1 MFGHLPRPVS
11 DYKDSS
17 ANLKIINELLAITG
31 LESKPEASIQVIL
44 NFFVQKLDCTAVF
57 LFTPVQKNSFI
68 LFDYNSLRQIKSVDF
83 NDIFFEGLI
92 YKAYIT
98 KKSILVDEILKKNIT
113 KKETT
118 LYPFLGESC
127 IFIPL
132 LDKGKTIGIIQFVFK
147 KTDIIH
153 KKKILKIVSS
163 ILKNHLLCLMLKDDL
178 FKTVKK
184 KSRNTGLNFNN
195 IKSRE
200 IVDAVKGAVVLINLE
215 GIIVSL
221 NKYAKIVLKNDEN
234 MNGRHIHELI
244 PIPLFSKDEIEE
256 IYTADSRDDL
266 NIFYNLNY
274 NGEKVV
280 FDIKWAGVFNEN
292 NKKTAVLL
300 TIIECKKRKL
310 KEEEIERAEQ
320 MAALGELSAG
330 IAHEIKNPLT
340 AIKGFTQLL
349 MHRLDDKE
357 FLTKFVKIISNEVM
371 RLDDIT
377 ERLLV
382 FARPDSS
389 GFEDVYIT
397 DIIEDTLLLV
407 QYQFEQSGVKIYFE
421 YNDNIPALI
430 GNAARL
436 AQVFLNIMLNALQS
450 MKNGGNLVI
459 NVKFNHAD
467 DINEESVCIDF
478 IDKGKGIAKQ
488 DINRVFNPFFTTK
501 DKGTGLGMS
510 ITYRIVK
517 EHGGDIII
525 NSVSGKGTTVK
536 VILPV
541 LRRSIE

>member
-1 MFGHLPRPVS
+1 MS

-68 LFDYNSLRQIKSVDF
+68 LFDYNSLRQIKSEDF

-200 IVDAVKGAVVLINLE
+200 IVDSVKGAVVLINLE

-256 IYTADSRDDL
+256 
-266 NIFYNLNY
+266 
-274 NGEKVV
+274 
-280 FDIKWAGVFNEN
+280 
-292 NKKTAVLL
+292 
-300 TIIECKKRKL
+300 
-310 KEEEIERAEQ
+310 
-320 MAALGELSAG
+320 
-330 IAHEIKNPLT
+330 
-340 AIKGFTQLL
+340 
-349 MHRLDDKE
+349 
-357 FLTKFVKIISNEVM
+357 
-371 RLDDIT
+371 
-377 ERLLV
+377 
-382 FARPDSS
+382 
-389 GFEDVYIT
+389 
-397 DIIEDTLLLV
+397 
-407 QYQFEQSGVKIYFE
+407 
-421 YNDNIPALI
+421 
-430 GNAARL
+430 
-436 AQVFLNIMLNALQS
+436 
-450 MKNGGNLVI
+450 
-459 NVKFNHAD
+459 
-467 DINEESVCIDF
+467 
-478 IDKGKGIAKQ
+478 
-488 DINRVFNPFFTTK
+488 
-501 DKGTGLGMS
+501 
-510 ITYRIVK
+510 
-517 EHGGDIII
+517 
-525 NSVSGKGTTVK
+525 
-536 VILPV
+536 
-541 LRRSIE
+541 